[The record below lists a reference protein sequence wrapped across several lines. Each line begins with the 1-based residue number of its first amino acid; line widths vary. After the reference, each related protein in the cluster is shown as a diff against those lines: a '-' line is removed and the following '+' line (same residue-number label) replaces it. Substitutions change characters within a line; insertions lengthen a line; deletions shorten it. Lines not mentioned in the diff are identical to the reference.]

1 MKPFPLT
8 KVQAIRQLELD
19 QAKQELMMI
28 RQSIHDVLLAIEHLE
43 IKQRTLLED
52 RNRKLSEGISTF
64 DLNQDQIK
72 INALTELKKT
82 HETKLTELRMLEDRR
97 LKVVLE
103 KKQTVNGLDKLKDK
117 FLSSQVLEQRKQEA
131 DFVESTLVHKQR

>member
-43 IKQRTLLED
+43 IKQGTLLED

-103 KKQTVNGLDKLKDK
+103 KKQTVNGLDKLKAK
-117 FLSSQVLEQRKQEA
+117 FLSNQALEQRKQEA

>member
-28 RQSIHDVLLAIEHLE
+28 RQSIHDVLFAIEHLE

-52 RNRKLSEGISTF
+52 RNRKLSKGISTF

-72 INALTELKKT
+72 INALIELKKT
-82 HETKLTELRMLEDRR
+82 HETKLSELRMLEDRR

-103 KKQTVNGLDKLKDK
+103 KKQTVNGLDKLKAK
-117 FLSSQVLEQRKQEA
+117 FLSNQALEQRKQEA

>member
-28 RQSIHDVLLAIEHLE
+28 RQSIHDVMLAIEHLE

-72 INALTELKKT
+72 IKALSELKKT
-82 HETKLTELRMLEDRR
+82 HETKLSELRMLEDRR

-103 KKQTVNGLDKLKDK
+103 KKQTVNGLDKLKAK
-117 FLSSQVLEQRKQEA
+117 FLSNQALEQRKQEA